1 MVPAGLPAGQD
12 TQNLAIQCAGGK
24 AQACSQ
30 LATLARTSPNS
41 NVRFNAVDWV
51 KDQTLLAE
59 IARTDSDSTVRACAV
74 QKLNDQAALAEIEGG
89 SGLQGAGSCR
99 LLRGCRRRG
108 QEL

>member
-1 MVPAGLPAGQD
+1 MCGRKGSGLFPTGPAR
-12 TQNLAIQCAGGK
+12 QNLAELQCAL
-24 AQACSQ
+24 Q
-30 LATLARTSPNS
+30 R
-41 NVRFNAVDWV
+41 RDWL

-59 IARTDSDSTVRACAV
+59 ITRTGSDSTVRASAV

-99 LLRGCRRRG
+99 LLRDCRRRG